1 MNGRLRVIRAG
12 PGETIQDAGR
22 YGYLRYGIVASG
34 PMDWIAFSVANRA
47 LGNPEDAASI
57 EISLAGIEI
66 VCEDA
71 PLLIAFAGG
80 GFVWERDGSRLPPA
94 AAIALRP
101 GEHVQA
107 RAGAWGTWTY
117 LAVAGGIDVP
127 QVLGSRSTYAR
138 FAIGGFEGRALR
150 PDDVVCA
157 RDRINEGVAVV
168 EGTLRTSLLERSSA
182 PIRVVLGPQDDYFT
196 SSARDTFFS
205 ERYAIS
211 GRFDR
216 MGYWLEGPKLGHQA
230 GFDIV
235 SDGIPLG
242 AIQVPGSGQ
251 PVILMADHQATGG
264 YPKLGTLTRAD
275 VGRFAQHRPGE
286 YVRFTPCAVD
296 AAHRALRDSYAA
308 LDQTSVLA
316 SDRILGSS
324 NLISGVVDGYGS

>member
-1 MNGRLRVIRAG
+1 MKGHLRVVRAG

-22 YGYLRYGIVASG
+22 DGYLRYGIVASG
-34 PMDWIAFSVANRA
+34 PMDWIAFGLANRA
-47 LGNPEDAASI
+47 LANPDGAAAI
-57 EISLAGIEI
+57 EISLAGIEV

-71 PLLIAFAGG
+71 PLLVAFAGG
-80 GFVWERDGSRLPPA
+80 GFVWERGDARLPPA
-94 AAIALRP
+94 AVIALQP
-101 GEHVQA
+101 GEHLRT
-107 RAGAWGTWTY
+107 RAGSWGTWTY

-127 QVLGSRSTYAR
+127 PVLGSRSTYAR
-138 FAIGGFEGRALR
+138 FAIGGLEGRALR
-150 PDDVVCA
+150 ADDVLHSHEHA
-157 RDRINEGVAVV
+157 SDDLV
-168 EGTLRTSLLERSSA
+168 EGTLRTPLLERSNA

-196 SSARDTFFS
+196 SAARTTFFS
-205 ERYAIS
+205 ESYTIS

-216 MGYWLEGPKLGHQA
+216 MGYWLEGPALAHEA

-286 YVRFTPCAVD
+286 RVRFAPCSVD
-296 AAHRALRDSYAA
+296 AAHRALREIYAA
-308 LDQTSVLA
+308 LDETRIGA
-316 SDRILGSS
+316 GDEILGSS
-324 NLISGVVDGYGS
+324 NLIGGVVDGS

>member
-1 MNGRLRVIRAG
+1 MNGRLRIARAG

-22 YGYLRYGIVASG
+22 FGYLRNGVVASG
-34 PMDWIAFSVANRA
+34 PMDWIAFSLANRA
-47 LGNPEDAASI
+47 LANSGGAAAI
-57 EISLAGIEI
+57 EISLAGIEV

-71 PLLIAFAGG
+71 PLLVAFAGG
-80 GFVWERDGSRLPPA
+80 GFVWECENARLPTA
-94 AAIALRP
+94 AVITLQP
-101 GEHVQA
+101 GEHLRA

-117 LAVAGGIDVP
+117 LALAGGIDVP
-127 QVLGSRSTYAR
+127 PVLGSRSTYAR
-138 FAIGGFEGRALR
+138 FAIGGLEGRALR
-150 PDDVVCA
+150 ADDVLGSC
-157 RDRINEGVAVV
+157 DRTSDDVDAI
-168 EGTLRTSLLERSSA
+168 EGTLRTSLLERSNA

-196 SSARDTFFS
+196 SAARTTFFS
-205 ERYAIS
+205 ESYAIS

-216 MGYWLEGPKLGHQA
+216 MGYWLEGPKLTHEA

-286 YVRFTPCAVD
+286 RVRFAACTVE
-296 AAHRALRDSYAA
+296 AAHGALRDIYAA
-308 LDQTSVLA
+308 LDAASVRA
-316 SDRILGSS
+316 GDEILGSS
-324 NLISGVVDGYGS
+324 NLIGGVVDGS

>member
-1 MNGRLRVIRAG
+1 MNGSIRIVRAG
-12 PGETIQDAGR
+12 PGETIQDSGR

-34 PMDWIAFSVANRA
+34 PMDWIAFGVANRA
-47 LGNPEDAASI
+47 LGNPADAASI
-57 EISLAGIEI
+57 EISPAGIEL

-71 PLLIAFAGG
+71 PLTVAFAGG
-80 GFVWERDGSRLPPA
+80 SFTWERDGTRLPSA
-94 AAIALRP
+94 AVITLLP
-101 GEHVQA
+101 GESLRT

-127 QVLGSRSTYAR
+127 PVLGSRSTYAR

-150 PDDVVCA
+150 ADDVLHSRDGA
-157 RDRINEGVAVV
+157 REDIAL
-168 EGTLRTSLLERSSA
+168 GTLRTPLLERSSA

-196 SSARDTFFS
+196 SAARATFFS
-205 ERYAIS
+205 ESYAIS
-211 GRFDR
+211 SRFDR
-216 MGYWLEGPKLGHQA
+216 MGYWLEGPKLTHEA

-264 YPKLGTLTRAD
+264 YPKLGAVTRAD

-286 YVRFTPCAVD
+286 RVHFAPCAVD
-296 AAHRALRDSYAA
+296 AAHRALREVYAV
-308 LDQTSVLA
+308 LDETTVHA
-316 SDRILGSS
+316 SDEILGSS
-324 NLISGVVDGYGS
+324 NLIGGVVDGS